1 MSLYTTEVRY
11 ICETLANYD
20 ESQGYKRVNDIV
32 EQAAP
37 QIFDDDFPIF
47 DETYRPILEA
57 KILKHYYTR
66 EIGFETVGLWQLKLN
81 NKMNEIM
88 PYYNKLYNS
97 ELLEF
102 NPLYT
107 VNLKKNYDKNGLEQR
122 MMNEDEKE
130 LKNEHKVGENTENT
144 TKNGLENRINSTD
157 SAKNKGTT
165 GSVDLTEIFDN
176 TENENGIKNTAQNDS
191 GFTQST
197 KNEDGTALSENHEVN
212 SNDDWN
218 KFSDTPQGGLT
229 NVANGTYLTTATNTT
244 SDAHNNSSQD
254 SAAQTVTDEKT
265 SDESSK
271 TGEEINNNTK
281 LNTGSKEQKTE
292 NSETGNESESKNEVG
307 SVSSNADTASKANM
321 DEQTDTEKNRTRN
334 RTNDKN
340 NFENYL
346 ESVLGWNGKSPS
358 KLLQE
363 FRETFLNIDMM
374 IIEELSDLFFGL
386 WA

>member
-32 EQAAP
+32 EAAAP
-37 QIFDDDFPIF
+37 QIFDDEFPIF
-47 DETYRPILEA
+47 DESYRPILEA

-81 NKMNEIM
+81 TKMNEIM

-107 VNLKKNYDKNGLEQR
+107 VNLKKGHDKSGLEQR
-122 MMNEDEKE
+122 VMNDDETE
-130 LKNEHKVGENTENT
+130 LVNEHKTAEDTETLTQNE
-144 TKNGLENRINSTD
+144 LENRINSAD

-176 TENENGIKNTAQNDS
+176 TENENGIKNTSQTDA
-191 GFTQST
+191 GTTEAT
-197 KNEDGTALSENHEVN
+197 KNEDGTALTENNESN
-212 SNDDWN
+212 SNNDWN
-218 KFSDTPQGGLT
+218 KFSDTPQGGLS
-229 NVANGTYLTTATNTT
+229 NVASGSYLTTATNTT
-244 SDAHNNSSQD
+244 SDGTKNSNQNSL
-254 SAAQTVTDEKT
+254 AETVTNEKT
-265 SDESSK
+265 TNDNAK
-271 TGEEINNNTK
+271 TGEEVNNNIK
-281 LNTGSKEQKTE
+281 SNAGSKEQKTE
-292 NSETGNESESKNEVG
+292 NAETGSENESKNEIG
-307 SVSSNADTASKANM
+307 TVSSNADTASKANA
-321 DEQTDTEKNRTRN
+321 DTQTDIEKNKSRN
-334 RTNDKN
+334 RLYDKN

>member
-32 EQAAP
+32 EAAAP

-47 DETYRPILEA
+47 DESYRSILEA

-81 NKMNEIM
+81 TKMNEIM

-107 VNLKKNYDKNGLEQR
+107 VNLKKNYDKNGTEQR
-122 MMNEDEKE
+122 IMSEDEKE
-130 LKNEHKVGENTENT
+130 LKNEHRIGEDTENT
-144 TKNGLENRINSTD
+144 TQNGLENTINSSD

-176 TENENGIKNTAQNDS
+176 SENENGIKNTAQNEAETS
-191 GFTQST
+191 ETT
-197 KNEDGTALSENHEVN
+197 RNEDGTALTENHEVTSKN
-212 SNDDWN
+212 DWN

-244 SDAHNNSSQD
+244 SDDTKNGSQD
-254 SAAQTVTDEKT
+254 SLAQTVTNDKGT
-265 SDESSK
+265 KDAAK
-271 TGEEINNNTK
+271 TGEEINNNIK

-292 NSETGNESESKNEVG
+292 NSETGNENESKNEIG